1 MLTLLDDDV
10 DGATISAVECCMGVI
25 SACLPTYRPIWN
37 RYGGGRSNER
47 VTKAT
52 SKAHSG
58 KSTELKHL
66 KNSEYRPGVHAGD
79 DHGSSNHE
87 GPYTRLGTVTD
98 VESQWEARTPVALN
112 NDIIVTRGFASSK
125 TEP

>member
-1 MLTLLDDDV
+1 MSDDDV

-37 RYGGGRSNER
+37 RYGGGRSNAR

-52 SKAHSG
+52 SKAHG
-58 KSTELKHL
+58 TKSTELKHL
-66 KNSEYRPGVHAGD
+66 KSSEHRPAVHAGD
-79 DHGSSNHE
+79 DHGSADFE
-87 GPYTRLGTVTD
+87 GSYTRLGTVTD
-98 VESQWEARTPVALN
+98 VESQWKAKTPVALN

-125 TEP
+125 TGI

>member
-1 MLTLLDDDV
+1 MLTILDDDV
-10 DGATISAVECCMGVI
+10 NGATISAVECCMGVI
-25 SACLPTYRPIWN
+25 SACLPTYRPLWN
-37 RYGGGRSNER
+37 RYGGGCSNKR
-47 VTKAT
+47 VTNAT

-66 KNSEYRPGVHAGD
+66 KSSEYKPGVHVGD
-79 DHGSSNHE
+79 DHGNSNHE

-112 NDIIVTRGFASSK
+112 NDILVTRGFASSK